1 MRVAS
6 VALLAVPS
14 AIESDRVAH
23 GSAPLTPAF
32 IMDERHESETSEP
45 IPLGQR
51 LFDNVFL
58 LLGLGL
64 LVMFVVFTAWGLW
77 EIWSMPKATLP

>member
-1 MRVAS
+1 MA
-6 VALLAVPS
+6 
-14 AIESDRVAH
+14 
-23 GSAPLTPAF
+23 APPHDA
-32 IMDERHESETSEP
+32 DDSSEP

-64 LVMFVVFTAWGLW
+64 LVMLVAFTGWGMW
-77 EIWSMPKATLP
+77 EILSLPPATLP